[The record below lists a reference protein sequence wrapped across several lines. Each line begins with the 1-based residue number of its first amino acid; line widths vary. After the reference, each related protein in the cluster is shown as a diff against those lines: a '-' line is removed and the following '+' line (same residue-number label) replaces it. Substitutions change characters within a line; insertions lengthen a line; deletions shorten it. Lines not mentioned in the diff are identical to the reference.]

1 MLRVGICLKGGV
13 RGRSVTDDEVA
24 RKGDGGAAERIG
36 AREAEGDQRQGG
48 KNRKA
53 VEYELRGL
61 FLALRR
67 NEPLLPRPFK
77 TPFYPFF
84 PEIALLIALVSL
96 VALTYYN
103 PKLAG
108 IYALMVGVGYVY
120 YVLRDVEDR

>member
-1 MLRVGICLKGGV
+1 
-13 RGRSVTDDEVA
+13 
-24 RKGDGGAAERIG
+24 
-36 AREAEGDQRQGG
+36 
-48 KNRKA
+48 
-53 VEYELRGL
+53 L
-61 FLALRR
+61 FALRR

-84 PEIALLIALVSL
+84 PAIALLIALVSL